1 MLREDSLVRPAVETG
16 PRERTGGES
25 SEKQSSEKQGMVRLF
40 FFHDPGCT
48 ECENAD
54 ELLDEMQKTFPYLR
68 TDLNT
73 NAGIDLNE
81 SLCRRFNVSERHR
94 MFTPSVFAGSGYLAG
109 EDINYESLA
118 DLIRRSVHVPQL
130 KPNVPVA
137 IEKEQEQ
144 ETVEKNGQDYRWKY
158 FFMVLCLAVVVGFV

>member
-1 MLREDSLVRPAVETG
+1 MIYSRHSLGPGRVIRKTVIRKTGQAV
-16 PRERTGGES
+16 
-25 SEKQSSEKQGMVRLF
+25 

-48 ECENAD
+48 DCENAD

-68 TDLNT
+68 IDKYDLNT

-109 EDINYESLA
+109 EDINCESLA
-118 DLIRRSVHVPQL
+118 DLIRPDPNPHTPILNPHQSPKPPIPQKVRVQTEIL
-130 KPNVPVA
+130 KNVLEFLEA
-137 IEKEQEQ
+137 FWYI
-144 ETVEKNGQDYRWKY
+144 
-158 FFMVLCLAVVVGFV
+158 F